1 MGVLEKACISVC
13 KWRHDAKQR
22 RASRGLWY
30 WYLQMKVG
38 LRFGPLPRAQSP
50 QIQIGSRLQLDEKQ
64 KRKQK
69 GRERIRE
76 RTVREFWTDTTLES
90 CTQRMLQSDDRPER
104 IFFSNPLT
112 TLHRYEREEQYYVIL
127 FLRWLWLMISSRTQW
142 NSTLISDAGKE
153 NNFIGPKISLLYWKI
168 TSIKLESFPGLISLP
183 LNLKYHS
190 SVIKPL
196 VVTFIDVQVLH
207 DRST

>member
-1 MGVLEKACISVC
+1 
-13 KWRHDAKQR
+13 
-22 RASRGLWY
+22 
-30 WYLQMKVG
+30 
-38 LRFGPLPRAQSP
+38 
-50 QIQIGSRLQLDEKQ
+50 
-64 KRKQK
+64 
-69 GRERIRE
+69 
-76 RTVREFWTDTTLES
+76 
-90 CTQRMLQSDDRPER
+90 
-104 IFFSNPLT
+104 
-112 TLHRYEREEQYYVIL
+112 
-127 FLRWLWLMISSRTQW
+127 MISSRTQW